1 MLWKQKDQDTRLF
14 EKRRTETCA
23 ETNTKV
29 DTSIFKERTPDL
41 AQIGTL
47 GKIGGGRIQIFCY
60 EKKKANKTRCVQ
72 LFSEDGPNMTKY

>member
-14 EKRRTETCA
+14 EKRTETCA

-60 EKKKANKTRCVQ
+60 EKKKQIRRGAYNFLVRMGQ
-72 LFSEDGPNMTKY
+72 I